1 MKKIFILCISTLAAA
16 CLVFFGPASG
26 QSRHLEDYLKAA
38 RTNSPLLKNYS
49 NEVDSNYIERLLIKA
64 SNRPQV
70 WANGQVAI
78 YPVVSGYGYDQAVTN
93 GGNYSAIVSVSQPL
107 FNGKK
112 LAPQYQQIAIQ
123 GKRLSNGHQIDGLA
137 LEKSIIYQYL
147 TTFGDQ
153 QQWQSNKEVYQ
164 ILQSQQQILKRLTAQ
179 GIYKQTDYLNYLTGL
194 QSQEVS
200 VDQLELQYKNDLFLL
215 NYLSGIEDTT
225 EISLA
230 YPDITLRSNISADSS
245 VFLQSYQ
252 LDSLQI
258 VNQKAL
264 LKVQYKPNLSWFA
277 DAGWQ
282 TSMLKR
288 SYHDFGTSFGLNF
301 SVPIYD
307 GRQRA
312 LKDRQLTI
320 AEKNRQNASYFYH
333 RQLAQQIAMLSQ
345 LLNGTSTLID
355 KIEERI
361 KTSRLLVDANKRLL
375 NTGDV
380 RITDYILALN
390 NYLTLKSNLN
400 QQEINRYH
408 VINQLNYWQH

>member
-1 MKKIFILCISTLAAA
+1 MLAGA
-16 CLVFFGPASG
+16 CLVFFIQATG
-26 QSRHLEDYLKAA
+26 QSRHLDDYLRAA
-38 RTNSPLLKNYS
+38 RANSPLLKNYA

-70 WANGQVAI
+70 LANGQVAI
-78 YPVVSGYGYDQAVTN
+78 YPVINGYGYDQAVTN
-93 GGNYSAIVSVSQPL
+93 GGNYSAVVAASQPL

-112 LAPQYQQIAIQ
+112 LAPQYRQIEIQ
-123 GKRLSNGHQIDGLA
+123 GKMLSNGHQIDVLD
-137 LEKSIIYQYL
+137 LEKSIISQYL
-147 TTFGDQ
+147 IAFGDQ
-153 QQWQSNKEVYQ
+153 QQWQSNQEVYQ
-164 ILQSQQQILKRLTAQ
+164 ILQSQQQILKQLTAQ
-179 GIYKQTDYLNYLTGL
+179 GIYKQTDYLNYLTNL

-225 EISLA
+225 EIDLA
-230 YPDITLRSNISADSS
+230 YPDIALRSNISADSS

-264 LKVQYKPNLSWFA
+264 LNAQYKPGLSWFT

-288 SYHDFGTSFGLNF
+288 SYHDFGTGFGLNF

-307 GRQRA
+307 GKQRA
-312 LKDRQLTI
+312 LKDQQLAI
-320 AEKNRQNASYFYH
+320 AEKNRQNTSGFYH
-333 RQLAQQIAMLSQ
+333 KQLAQQIAMLHQ
-345 LLNGTSTLID
+345 QLNGTDKLIS
-355 KIEERI
+355 KIAERI
-361 KTSRLLVDANKRLL
+361 KTSHLLVNANKSLL

-400 QQEINRYH
+400 QQEINRYQ

>member
-1 MKKIFILCISTLAAA
+1 MA
-16 CLVFFGPASG
+16 CSVFFRPASG
-26 QSRHLEDYLKAA
+26 QSRDLDDYLKRAS
-38 RTNSPLLKNYS
+38 TNSPLLKNYS
-49 NEVDSNYIERLLIKA
+49 NEVDSNHIERLLIKA
-64 SNRPQV
+64 SNHPQV
-70 WANGQVAI
+70 LANGQVAI
-78 YPVVSGYGYDQAVTN
+78 YPIINGYGYDQAITN
-93 GGNYSAIVSVSQPL
+93 GGNYSAVVSASQPL
-107 FNGKK
+107 FNWKK
-112 LAPQYQQIAIQ
+112 LAYQYQQIAIQ
-123 GKRLSNGHQIDGLA
+123 GKMLSNGHQIDVLD
-137 LEKSIIYQYL
+137 LENSIISQYL
-147 TTFGDQ
+147 TAFGSQ
-153 QQWQSNKEVYQ
+153 QQWQSNKGVYQ
-164 ILQSQQQILKRLTAQ
+164 ILQSQQNILKQLTAQ
-179 GIYKQTDYLNYLTGL
+179 GIYKQTDYLNYLTSL

-225 EISLA
+225 EIDLA
-230 YPDITLRSNISADSS
+230 YPDITLRDNISGDSS

-258 VNQKAL
+258 ANQKAL
-264 LKVQYKPNLSWFA
+264 LKAQYKPSLSWFA

-301 SVPIYD
+301 SFPIYD

-312 LKDRQLTI
+312 LKDQQLAI
-320 AEKNRQNASYFYH
+320 AEKNRQNISDFH
-333 RQLAQQIAMLSQ
+333 HKQLTQHIAMLIQ
-345 LLNGTSTLID
+345 QLNGTDKLIN
-355 KIEERI
+355 KINERI

-400 QQEINRYH
+400 QQEINRYQ